1 VKKLLA
7 FILTVGIF
15 AAIVF
20 VPPVVGRELL
30 RREIIDIRDDVPKP
44 IDAWLAGL
52 LASVAFES

>member
-1 VKKLLA
+1 MKKLLA
-7 FILTVGIF
+7 FILTVGV
-15 AAIVF
+15 AIVF